1 MYTTRL
7 TEERLRTWAIS
18 QDDRERMC
26 LGILALDVRFSN
38 VKPRRPKG
46 GPDGGRDIE
55 ALFDNRVVVW
65 GAVGFRANA
74 IDSKEDKR
82 WVEAK
87 FKTDIEVAKTANP
100 DLWGFVFFTNVDLT
114 PTELVKLEQYAR
126 AMGLSFVE
134 ILHRERLRIALDSP
148 RGLSLRYQHLSI
160 SLSEAEQAAF
170 FAEYGSQIETLL
182 HKGFG
187 AIDERLKR
195 MEFFHDCSKPLLG
208 GSVILTLKQDS
219 TPEQLG
225 HFRFMAEIMNMYE
238 PDPHPALWIACRDA
252 YAMWHSGGDSR
263 SLIGIR
269 SIAWSRNPDEQIQNT
284 ILGGASL
291 ATARLD
297 AWAHLHK
304 RGPYRTLGDLDRQH
318 LSIYVTKPLLEFVS
332 SIYVVANDYVLAGAD
347 SKFFVPLDMGTLV
360 PWPEPLTEAEASV
373 PWVTVMRK
381 IPNPPSWMIPE
392 LARTGW
398 DVNFSHYTP
407 QKVMSE

>member
-55 ALFDNRVVVW
+55 ALFDNREVVW

-126 AMGLSFVE
+126 AMGLSFVD
-134 ILHRERLRIALDSP
+134 IRHRERLRIALDSP

-160 SLSEAEQAAF
+160 PLSEAEQAAF
-170 FAEYGSQIETLL
+170 FAEYGSQIETPL

-195 MEFFHDCSKPLLG
+195 IEFFHDCSKPLLG
-208 GSVILTLKQDS
+208 GSAILTLKQDS

-238 PDPHPALWIACRDA
+238 PDPHPALWIAGRDA

-291 ATARLD
+291 VTARLD

-304 RGPYRTLGDLDRQH
+304 RGPYRTLGDLDGQH
-318 LSIYVTKPLLEFVS
+318 LSIYVTKPLLELVS
-332 SIYVVANDYVLAGAD
+332 GIYVVANDYVLAGAD
-347 SKFFVPLDMGTLV
+347 SEFFVPLDMGTLV

-373 PWVTVMRK
+373 PWVTVMLK